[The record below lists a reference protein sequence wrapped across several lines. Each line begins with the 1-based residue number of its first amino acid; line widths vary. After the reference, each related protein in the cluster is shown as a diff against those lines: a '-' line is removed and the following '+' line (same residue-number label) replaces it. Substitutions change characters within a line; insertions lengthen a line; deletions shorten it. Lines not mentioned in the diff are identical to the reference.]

1 MSDNE
6 TTTALVDK
14 RAILQ
19 VLGNLMRD
27 PSLLDQYKFEVSDFG
42 EPFYQL
48 IYGLV
53 FNLYSTG
60 AEKIDTFTIDSA
72 CSHFPKQYTIFNA
85 GGGIDYVDSCI
96 KLAEPENFRYYY
108 DRLKKLAYL
117 RYLKDECDLNI
128 RHIYDYTLT
137 DLSAQEAENQKLD
150 NMSIEDIMDKVTN
163 KLITIPQAKYCYNLE
178 VEEFRA
184 GDHLKELKE
193 QWKKTPD
200 YGLPSQSD
208 FLSTISRG
216 MRLSKLF
223 MYSGSTGSGKTRI
236 NYGNFAHISVP
247 WYYDEKEKDFIY
259 HEGMDNPALIIQ
271 TELEKDENQSLV
283 LAYVSGVNEE
293 HIRTGCYE
301 KGEEARVD
309 KAIEYIESS
318 PLNFAVIHDFNVSE
332 IVNIIKRYKREEGI
346 LYYLFD
352 YIQMSS
358 SLIQETAKMSNG
370 MRLREDQVIFLA
382 VDQLKNLCNELG
394 VFLQS
399 GSQLNGTYKNSP
411 VKDETMLRSAKS
423 MADRIDLGVIGL
435 PPTKSEIEAVQEFIP
450 HEVGMKNPNL
460 VQSIYK
466 CRGSKWTRI
475 KVWQY
480 ADLGTC
486 RTKDLFVTNNDNEFI
501 DFPSVKIIAGEVID
515 TKTGEVIGKQKDNP
529 VEQIVND
536 NSVDSSKVPSEE
548 VFDTLHPAEEQEDTN
563 KTNQQEEKKII
574 VNYEDW

>member
-1 MSDNE
+1 MDDSN
-6 TTTALVDK
+6 TLLLDK

-19 VLGNLMRD
+19 VLGNLMID
-27 PSLLDQYKFEVSDFG
+27 PTLLDQYKFETSDFG
-42 EPFYQL
+42 QPFYQI
-48 IYGLV
+48 IYGLIY
-53 FNLYSTG
+53 NLYSTG
-60 AEKIDTFTIDSA
+60 AEKIDTFAIDSA
-72 CSHFPKQYTIFNA
+72 CSQYPNQYKVFNA
-85 GGGIDYVDSCI
+85 GGGLDYVDSCV
-96 KLAEPENFRYYY
+96 KLAEPTNFRYYY
-108 DRLKKLAYL
+108 DRIKKFAYL
-117 RYLKDECDLNI
+117 RYLKDECELNI
-128 RHIYDYTLT
+128 RHLYDYTLT

-150 NMSIEDIMDKVTN
+150 AMTIEDIMDKVSN
-163 KLITIPQAKYCYNLE
+163 KLITVPSAKYCYNLQI
-178 VEEFRA
+178 EEFRA
-184 GDHLKELKE
+184 GDDLKALKEK
-193 QWKKTPD
+193 WKKIPD

-208 FLSTISRG
+208 YLSTISRG

-223 MYSGSTGSGKTRI
+223 MYSGSTGSGKTRL

-247 WYYDEKEKDFIY
+247 WYYDESVKDFVY
-259 HEGMDNPALIIQ
+259 NEGMDNPSLIIQ
-271 TELEKDENQSLV
+271 TELEKDENQSLI

-293 HIRTGCYE
+293 HIRTGCYD

-318 PLNFAVIHDFNVSE
+318 PLNFAVIHDFNVKE
-332 IVNIIKRYKREEGI
+332 IVDIIKRYKREEGV

-394 VFLQS
+394 IFLQS

-435 PPTKSEIEAVQEFIP
+435 PPTQSEIEAVKDFVP
-450 HEVGMKNPNL
+450 HELGMKEPNL
-460 VQSIYK
+460 IQSIYK

-486 RTKDLFVTNNDNEFI
+486 RTKDLFVTNNDNVLI
-501 DFPSVKIIAGEVID
+501 KFPTVKIIAGEAID
-515 TKTGEVIGKQKDNP
+515 TSTGDIVGRQSP
-529 VEQIVND
+529 VEKIINE
-536 NSVDSSKVPSEE
+536 NSVDTAKVSAEEMYSTMHPDEASEE
-548 VFDTLHPAEEQEDTN
+548 DKGTIITNDEE
-563 KTNQQEEKKII
+563 
-574 VNYEDW
+574 W

>member
-1 MSDNE
+1 MDDAKFEN
-6 TTTALVDK
+6 ALLDK

-19 VLGNLMRD
+19 VLGNLMID
-27 PSLLDQYKFEVSDFG
+27 PTLLDQYKLETSDFG
-42 EPFYQL
+42 QPFYQIVYGL
-48 IYGLV
+48 IY
-53 FNLYSTG
+53 NLYSTG
-60 AEKIDTFTIDSA
+60 VEKIDTYAIDSA
-72 CSHFPKQYTIFNA
+72 CSQYPNQYKIFNA
-85 GGGIDYVDSCI
+85 GGGLDYIDSCI
-96 KLAEPENFRYYY
+96 KLAEPTNFRYYY
-108 DRLKKLAYL
+108 DRIKKFAYL

-128 RHIYDYTLT
+128 RHLYDYTVT
-137 DLSAQEAENQKLD
+137 DLSAQEAENKKIDAL
-150 NMSIEDIMDKVTN
+150 SIEDIMDKVAN
-163 KLITIPQAKYCYNLE
+163 KLITVPAAKYCYNTQ

-184 GDHLKELKE
+184 GDNLKALKE
-193 QWKKTPD
+193 QWKKVPD

-208 FLSTISRG
+208 YLSTISRG

-223 MYSGSTGSGKTRI
+223 MYSGSTGSGKTRL

-247 WYYDEKEKDFIY
+247 WYYDEKEKDFVY

-271 TELEKDENQSLV
+271 TELEKDENQSLI

-318 PLNFAVIHDFNVSE
+318 PLNFAVIHDFSVNE
-332 IVNIIKRYKREEGI
+332 IINIIKRYKREEGI

-394 VFLQS
+394 IFLQS

-435 PPTKSEIEAVQEFIP
+435 PPTQAEIEAVRDFIP
-450 HEVGMKNPNL
+450 HELGMQNPNL
-460 VQSIYK
+460 VQSVYK

-486 RTKDLFVTNNDNEFI
+486 RTKDLFVTNNDNVLI
-501 DFPSVKIIAGEVID
+501 KFPAVKIIAGEVID
-515 TKTGEVIGKQKDNP
+515 STTGEVVGRQNP
-529 VEQIVND
+529 VEKIINE
-536 NSVDSSKVPSEE
+536 NSVDAGKVSSEE
-548 VFDTLHPAEEQEDTN
+548 VYNTLHPEESETSFEGKTVVDED
-563 KTNQQEEKKII
+563 E
-574 VNYEDW
+574 W